1 MADEARTPRAPLN
14 ALTVRLSL
22 RSALAIV
29 IALALTVLVLEIA
42 RDAER
47 VIAWVLTSVAVAAM
61 VSPLIEWMS
70 RRIPRGLAVLLVLAI
85 SLATIGFVAYRIVD
99 DIATQTDRLEE
110 AAPERAAE
118 LERSSEF
125 FRELELRRRVERLV
139 DGIPARLAGGEPAE
153 VVRSAASRGVAFLAN
168 IILTIFF
175 VLYGPHLVDAGFEQ
189 IGDPNRR
196 RRVEQVTRNATR
208 RTLTYARVR
217 LLEVAVWGFVAFAIA
232 RLANVP
238 GPAAL
243 AVWVALWTL
252 VPVAGVVI
260 GALPIVAFAGAQS
273 PTRAIVVGV
282 AFALIG
288 AADWLL
294 NRQLQRT
301 TVAVGSFV
309 ILLAGFCGLEL
320 YGLLGALLFVLGAV
334 LAVAIVSEIGPEE
347 VAEVVVAPL
356 AGVADDDDASPEQ

>member
-1 MADEARTPRAPLN
+1 
-14 ALTVRLSL
+14 
-22 RSALAIV
+22 LAV
-29 IALALTVLVLEIA
+29 VVALALTVLVLEIA

-47 VIAWVLTSVAVAAM
+47 VIAWVLTSIAVAAM
-61 VSPLIEWMS
+61 VSPVIEWMS
-70 RRIPRGLAVLLVLAI
+70 RRIPRAVAVLLVLAVALGSI
-85 SLATIGFVAYRIVD
+85 GLAAYRIVD
-99 DIATQTDRLEE
+99 DIATQTDRLQE

-125 FRELELRRRVERLV
+125 FREIELRERVERLV

-153 VVRSAASRGVAFLAN
+153 VVRSTATRGVAFLAN
-168 IILTIFF
+168 IILIIFF
-175 VLYGPHLVDAGFEQ
+175 VLYGPHLVDAAFEQ
-189 IGDPNRR
+189 ISDSKRR
-196 RRVEQVTRNATR
+196 QRVERVTRNATR
-208 RTLTYARVR
+208 RTFTYARVR
-217 LLEVAVWGFVAFAIA
+217 ALEVVVWGFLAYAIG
-232 RLANVP
+232 RLADVP

-260 GALPIVAFAGAQS
+260 GALPIIAFAGAQS
-273 PTRAIVVGV
+273 PSRAVAVGIAFAVIGV
-282 AFALIG
+282 A
-288 AADWLL
+288 DWFL
-294 NRQLQRT
+294 NRHLQRT

-356 AGVADDDDASPEQ
+356 AGITEDDEPTAD